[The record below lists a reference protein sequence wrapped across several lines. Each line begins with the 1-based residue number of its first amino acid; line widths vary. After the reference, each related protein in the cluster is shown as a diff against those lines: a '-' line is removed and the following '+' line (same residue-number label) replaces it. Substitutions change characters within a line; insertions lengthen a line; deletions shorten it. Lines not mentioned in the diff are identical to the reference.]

1 MDGELFSLSSHCRTV
16 FSLPDKKDV
25 HQSLNK
31 PKIKLTNYSLVFP
44 LNTEN
49 RH

>member
-1 MDGELFSLSSHCRTV
+1 MARELFNLSSHCRTV
-16 FSLPDKKDV
+16 FSLPDKMDV

-44 LNTEN
+44 LNAGN